1 MMNERIETVT
11 LETIEKEFDAV
22 IGYKSIKKE
31 LIRICDIMQNSEFY
45 SKLGVSVP
53 NGLLLSGEPG
63 LGKTLMAN
71 CFIKASGRKA
81 FTCRKDKPDGDF
93 VNHIKSTFDE
103 AVKNAPS
110 IVFLDDMDKFSAN
123 GDEFHRNSEEFVT
136 VQSCI
141 DDAKGKN
148 VFVLATI
155 NDENAIPNSLL
166 RAGRFDNRIEVKS
179 PKGED
184 AEKIVEHYIKKKNFV
199 SDVDVKTITKLLN
212 SASCAELECVI
223 NQAGVYAGF
232 NRKDKIEMDDIV
244 KACLRIIHKAPEKE
258 TAHSPEVL
266 KYIAYHEAGHAVIA
280 EVLEPGS
287 VNFVSVRSH
296 GGSTGGFTNYYQPEE
311 YWIKKQYMENRV
323 TVLLGGKAA
332 TETVFGET
340 DVGAN
345 SDLHRAFD
353 ISVRFVDDYCSNGF
367 DRWLQGRE
375 YSNGAVER
383 RDMQL
388 SFEIEKFYQ
397 KAKKILIDN
406 REFLDKLATA
416 LMNKDILTSAEIQ
429 TIKATCKMVA

>member
-1 MMNERIETVT
+1 MEKNQQVTVA
-11 LETIEKEFDAV
+11 EIEKEFSPV
-22 IGYKSIKKE
+22 IGYKSIKNEMIK
-31 LIRICDIMQNSEFY
+31 ICDIMRNSEFY

-81 FTCRKDKPDGDF
+81 YTCRKDKPDGDF
-93 VNHIKSTFDE
+93 VNHIKSIFNE

-110 IVFLDDMDKFSAN
+110 IVFLDDMDKFAN
-123 GDEFHRNSEEFVT
+123 GDEYHKNSEEFVT

-141 DDAKGKN
+141 DDTKN
-148 VFVLATI
+148 KDVFVLATI
-155 NDENAIPNSLL
+155 NDEDAIPNSLL
-166 RAGRFDNRIEVKS
+166 RAGRFDNRITVVS
-179 PKGED
+179 PKGQD
-184 AEKIVEHYIKKKNFV
+184 AEKIVAHYIQKKNFV

-212 SASCAELECVI
+212 GASCAELETVI

-232 NRKDKIEMDDIV
+232 LRKEKIEMDDIV

-258 TAHSPEVL
+258 HAHSPEIL
-266 KYIAYHEAGHAVIA
+266 KAVAYHEAGHAVVA

-323 TVLLGGKAA
+323 TVILGGKAA
-332 TETVFGET
+332 TEICFGET

-345 SDLHRAFD
+345 NDLHRAFD
-353 ISVRFVDDYCSNGF
+353 IVERFVDDYCSNGF
-367 DRWLQGRE
+367 DRWIQNHNPSQGLL
-375 YSNGAVER
+375 ER
-383 RDMQL
+383 QSAQI
-388 SFEIEKFYQ
+388 SFEMENFYK
-397 KAKKILIDN
+397 KAKKILTLN

-416 LMNKDILTSAEIQ
+416 LINKDILTSVEIES
-429 TIKATCKMVA
+429 IKATCKMVA